1 MKYINKRTVFFSLLA
16 LFLFFLGGCNKQ
28 LKKEPMNSSVSVL
41 FLHHSTGNAIWN
53 GNKNKVRYYVGRA
66 IKKITGK
73 SNNQAELPLLFRK
86 YNKKNHTNYRIE
98 ELAFP
103 KERPYGG
110 RNYPFDYYNI
120 WVKNGGN
127 DTFMQEP
134 TLESLTKKYQVI
146 VFKHCFPSSNIQK
159 DLDSADIDSDYKSL
173 ANYKLQYLAL
183 REKLH
188 QFPNTRFIV
197 WTGAVQVKNKITEA
211 EAERARVFYNWVKNT
226 WDLPDDN
233 IFVWDFYQL
242 QTDGNLYFNNEY
254 AISPTDSH
262 PNEKFADHAAKLLF
276 CRIIDVIEN
285 KGTKTGATGES
296 L

>member
-16 LFLFFLGGCNKQ
+16 IFLFFLGGCIKQ

-73 SNNQAELPLLFRK
+73 SNNQAELPVLFRK
-86 YNKKNHTNYRIE
+86 YNKKNHTNYHID

-103 KERPYGG
+103 KEHPYGG

-127 DTFMQEP
+127 DTFMLEP
-134 TLESLTKKYQVI
+134 KLESLTEKYQVI
-146 VFKHCFPSSNIQK
+146 IFKHCFPSSNIQK

-173 ANYKLQYLAL
+173 ANYKLQYMAL

-188 QFPNTRFIV
+188 QFPNTRFII

-211 EAERARVFYNWVKNT
+211 EAERARDFINWVKNT

-233 IFVWDFYQL
+233 IFIWDFYQI
-242 QTDGNLYFNNEY
+242 QTNGNLYFKDEY
-254 AISPTDSH
+254 AAGPNDSH
-262 PNEKFADHAAKLLF
+262 PNARFAGHAAKLF
-276 CRIIDVIEN
+276 FNRIIDIINN
-285 KGTKTGATGES
+285 KGVKTSLTGEY